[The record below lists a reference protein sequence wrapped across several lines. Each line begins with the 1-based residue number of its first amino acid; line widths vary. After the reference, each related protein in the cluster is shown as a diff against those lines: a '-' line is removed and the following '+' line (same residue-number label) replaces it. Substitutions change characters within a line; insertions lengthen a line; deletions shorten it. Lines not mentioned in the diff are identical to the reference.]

1 MPTNRLVAKETVD
14 TYAQVLLDAANAA
27 GGQDAVLEVR
37 DQLEVVMKALR
48 SNIDLQVALAEKS
61 YTPEQRE
68 ELVRNVFTGMNPVL
82 VDVLLVM
89 SERDDLE
96 LANRVYAAFDGLIEE
111 KLGVVVVDVTTAVPL
126 DDALRETISK
136 KAAQHL
142 GKKVVLRER
151 VDKSILGGIIMSAS
165 GRRIDASIATQL
177 DTARTVLKTTTD
189 GGEC

>member
-1 MPTNRLVAKETVD
+1 MPTNRLVIKETVD

-27 GGQDAVLEVR
+27 GGQEAVLEVR
-37 DQLEVVMKALR
+37 DQLEVVTKALR
-48 SNIDLQVALAEKS
+48 SNIDLQVALAEKA

-68 ELVRNVFTGMNPVL
+68 ELVRNVFTGMHPAL

-126 DDALRETISK
+126 DDALRETISN
-136 KAAQHL
+136 KAAQDL
-142 GKKVVLRER
+142 GKKVVLREH

>member
-37 DQLEVVMKALR
+37 DQLEVVMRALR
-48 SNIDLQVALAEKS
+48 SNIDLQVALAEKA

-126 DDALRETISK
+126 DDALRETISN
-136 KAAQHL
+136 KAAQDL

>member
-14 TYAQVLLDAANAA
+14 TYAQVLLDAANAV

-37 DQLEVVMKALR
+37 DQLEVVMRALR
-48 SNIDLQVALAEKS
+48 SNIDLQVALVEKA
-61 YTPEQRE
+61 YAPEQRE
-68 ELVRNVFTGMNPVL
+68 ELVRNVFSGMNPAL

-96 LANRVYAAFDGLIEE
+96 LTNRVYAAFDGLIEE

-126 DDALRETISK
+126 DDALRETISN
-136 KAAQHL
+136 KAAQDL

>member
-1 MPTNRLVAKETVD
+1 MPTNRLVIKETVD

-27 GGQDAVLEVR
+27 GGQEAVLEVR
-37 DQLEVVMKALR
+37 DQLEVVTKALR
-48 SNIDLQVALAEKS
+48 SNIDLQVALAEKA

-68 ELVRNVFTGMNPVL
+68 ELVRNVFTGMHPAL

-126 DDALRETISK
+126 DDALRETISN
-136 KAAQHL
+136 KAAQDL

-177 DTARTVLKTTTD
+177 DTARTVLKTTD

>member
-14 TYAQVLLDAANAA
+14 TYASVLLDAAESA

-37 DQLEVVMKALR
+37 DQLEVVMRALR
-48 SNIDLQVALAEKS
+48 SNVDLEVALAEEA

-68 ELVRNVFTGMNPVL
+68 TLVRNVFAGMNSAL

-89 SERDDLE
+89 AERDDLS
-96 LANRVYAAFDGLIEE
+96 LANRIYAAYNGLIES
-111 KLGVVVVDVTTAVPL
+111 KLGIAVVDVTTAVEL
-126 DDALRETISK
+126 DDALRETISN
-136 KAAQHL
+136 KAAQDL

-151 VDKSILGGIIMSAS
+151 VDKSILGGIIMSVS

-177 DTARTVLKTTTD
+177 ETARTVLKTTTD
-189 GGEC
+189 GGES

>member
-27 GGQDAVLEVR
+27 GGQEAVLEVR
-37 DQLEVVMKALR
+37 DQLEVVMRALR
-48 SNIDLQVALAEKS
+48 SNIDLQVALAEKA

-126 DDALRETISK
+126 DDALRETISN
-136 KAAQHL
+136 KAAQDL

>member
-1 MPTNRLVAKETVD
+1 MPTNRLVIKETVD

-27 GGQDAVLEVR
+27 GGQEAVLEVR
-37 DQLEVVMKALR
+37 DQLEVVTKALR
-48 SNIDLQVALAEKS
+48 SNIDLQVALAEKA

-68 ELVRNVFTGMNPVL
+68 ELVRNVFTGMHPVL

-126 DDALRETISK
+126 DDALRETISN
-136 KAAQHL
+136 KAAQDL